1 MLTERAA
8 HWLRLAPI
16 PTNRFLAAPTLDDVA
31 ARRILVGIEI
41 LHLDRSY
48 DSGRARLPVL
58 SVASPT

>member
-1 MLTERAA
+1 
-8 HWLRLAPI
+8 LAPI